1 MNTKT
6 FPRFIC
12 TSPLDATARGVKVP
26 TRVISGLTFR
36 KGTIVLTEKGSD
48 TCRFLIE
55 WDGESGDV
63 WTPRLGTHQRWL
75 RVYDAA
81 KDSANQP

>member
-12 TSPLDATARGVKVP
+12 TSPLVATARGVKVP
-26 TRVISGLTFR
+26 TRVLNGLTFK
-36 KGTIVLTEKGSD
+36 KGTLVGTEKGLS

-55 WDGESGDV
+55 WDGDIVPV
-63 WTPRLGTHQRWL
+63 WTPHLGPNQRWL
-75 RVYDAA
+75 RVYDVA